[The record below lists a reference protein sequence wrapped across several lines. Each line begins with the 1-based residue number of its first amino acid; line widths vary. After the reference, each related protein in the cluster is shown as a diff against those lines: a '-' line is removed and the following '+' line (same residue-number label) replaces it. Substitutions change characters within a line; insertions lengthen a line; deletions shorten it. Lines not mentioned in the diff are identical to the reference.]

1 MQYHTGDFFC
11 PSWMC
16 YYSLHVCCWHYLLG
30 KRIIFSTWLK
40 LKTFNLK
47 LIIIFHFKRAS
58 LPTQRHYT
66 YRLLEKVI
74 RLRCCRSLLLP
85 ATLALSWDRF
95 SIALVVQVDFFSY
108 KYFQLLHGYSA
119 LECHRISTHLSAE
132 IFRSLVPTDP
142 YSHAEKSTR
151 WRHSWGLLIWV

>member
-16 YYSLHVCCWHYLLG
+16 YYGLHVCCWHYLLR

-40 LKTFNLK
+40 VKTFNLK

-74 RLRCCRSLLLP
+74 RLRCCHSLLP
-85 ATLALSWDRF
+85 TTLALSWDSTGGTGWF
-95 SIALVVQVDFFSY
+95 FFHTNTFNCFMAVVLWNISEFQHIYQLKYLGVLSTETLILMLKRAPIEDTAGDF
-108 KYFQLLHGYSA
+108 
-119 LECHRISTHLSAE
+119 
-132 IFRSLVPTDP
+132 
-142 YSHAEKSTR
+142 
-151 WRHSWGLLIWV
+151 